1 MRRAERRAG
10 EATQATT
17 EEPFR
22 CWGSL
27 RSLSEAGAAE
37 VVIDVERVG
46 FDIPGS

>member
-1 MRRAERRAG
+1 MTE

-17 EEPFR
+17 EEAFR
-22 CWGSL
+22 YWGSL
-27 RSLSEAGAAE
+27 GGLSEPEAVE